1 MLFTQEYQYMSY
13 GNPLRRWIVTL
24 IALLVVILGIFAAQG
39 VKAQQEG
46 KPIAIGD
53 TVEGT
58 IDPQNA
64 QVLYALTAEA
74 GNSVIIT
81 MRGGGGLDSYLF
93 LKDAS
98 GETLAEDDD
107 SAGGSDAQIKFTFT
121 AAGTFTIVATSSGGR
136 TSGAYTL
143 KVEPGPGTQA
153 ATKSATQ
160 AGTAV
165 ALETTPLGATE
176 AATVEGTTAPT
187 AEATVAATVAAA
199 EEGTTVPTSTP
210 LPSRTPR
217 PTATPVSTQEANA
230 QATTEP
236 TLRATRT
243 PRPTL
248 TRRPPSATPTPSPFV
263 DAGPIEDG
271 STVKGTIDDT
281 QIFWVYIY
289 EGAMGDQLT
298 ITLEGEEGLVP
309 SIVIASTAQDAQGPL
324 KVSNARAG
332 TSQVTMNVALPANGE
347 YFVVATRVNQRQ
359 GTSSGQFTMTLA
371 VTTLPAEVQ
380 TGADPVKIVKSLQA
394 DRLVPQGGK
403 LLFRLQQGTYA
414 RDSKAPG
421 QMIPVGNKLQ
431 AKDFV
436 LQFQVKWTTAGEA
449 SGCGMTFRKSG
460 TRDVTFVLLTNDRK
474 IALVQRQGSRA
485 LINFFQDTDLFTP
498 KQVAT
503 VTVIAIGDKVT
514 VYLNGQFVTSEVGKA
529 VRGSF
534 EADLFNVEGNTTVTY
549 CLFPSGWVWT
559 FDQ

>member
-24 IALLVVILGIFAAQG
+24 IALLAVILGIFAARG
-39 VKAQQEG
+39 AKAQQEG

-58 IDPQNA
+58 IDAQNA
-64 QVLYALTAEA
+64 QVLYALTVEA

-81 MRGGGGLDSYLF
+81 MRGSGGLDSYLL

-98 GETLAEDDD
+98 GKTLAEDDD
-107 SAGGSDAQIKFTFT
+107 SGGGSDSQIKFTFT
-121 AAGTFTIVATSSGGR
+121 AAGTYTIVATSSGGR

-165 ALETTPLGATE
+165 ALETTPIAAGTE
-176 AATVEGTTAPT
+176 AATVEGTSET
-187 AEATVAATVAAA
+187 TVAAT
-199 EEGTTVPTSTP
+199 EEATAVPSSTP

-217 PTATPVSTQEANA
+217 PTATPISTQEANTP
-230 QATTEP
+230 ATAEP
-236 TLRATRT
+236 TRRATRT

-281 QIFWVYIY
+281 QIFWVYVY

-309 SIVIASTAQDAQGPL
+309 SIIVASTDQNAQGPL

-332 TSQVTMNVALPANGE
+332 TSKVTMNVALPANGE

-359 GTSSGQFTMTLA
+359 GTSSGKFSMTLA
-371 VTTLPAEVQ
+371 VTTLPSEIQ
-380 TGADPVKIVKSLQA
+380 TGIDPVKIVKSLQA
-394 DRLVPQGGK
+394 DKLVPEGGK
-403 LLFRLQQGTYA
+403 LLFRLPQGTYA

-436 LQFQVKWTTAGEA
+436 LQFQVNWTTAGEA
-449 SGCGMTFRKSG
+449 SGCGMAFRKSG

-514 VYLNGQFVTSEVGKA
+514 VYLNGQFVTSEVGRA

>member
-1 MLFTQEYQYMSY
+1 MSY

-24 IALLVVILGIFAAQG
+24 IALLAVILGIFAAQG
-39 VKAQQEG
+39 AKAQQEG

-64 QVLYALTAEA
+64 QALYALTVEA

-98 GETLAEDDD
+98 GKTLAEDDD
-107 SAGGSDAQIKFTFT
+107 SGGGSDAQIKFTFT
-121 AAGTFTIVATSSGGR
+121 AAGTYTIVATSSGGR

-165 ALETTPLGATE
+165 ALETTPISGITE
-176 AATVEGTTAPT
+176 AATVEGTS
-187 AEATVAATVAAA
+187 EATVAATEEATAA
-199 EEGTTVPTSTP
+199 PSSTP

-217 PTATPVSTQEANA
+217 PTATPISTQEANA
-230 QATTEP
+230 QATAEP
-236 TLRATRT
+236 TRRATRT

-271 STVKGTIDDT
+271 STVQGTIDDT
-281 QIFWVYIY
+281 QIFWVYTY
-289 EGAMGDQLT
+289 DGAMGDQLT

-309 SIVIASTAQDAQGPL
+309 SIVIASTDQNAQGPL

-332 TSQVTMNVALPANGE
+332 TSKVTMNVALPANGE

-359 GTSSGQFTMTLA
+359 GTSSGKFTMTLA
-371 VTTLPAEVQ
+371 VTTLPAEIQ

-394 DRLVPQGGK
+394 DKLVPEGGK
-403 LLFRLQQGTYA
+403 LLFRLPQGTYA

-436 LQFQVKWTTAGEA
+436 LQFQVNWTTAGEA

-498 KQVAT
+498 RQVAT